1 MKAVI
6 VYASTHHGNT
16 KKVVEQMAEI
26 LSADLIDIT
35 KNQKPNISSYDIVGL
50 ASGVYFHSFDEKLKA
65 FISNNNFQRHQ
76 KVFLVATC
84 GVRYMDYTKKIK
96 KILKEKQIE
105 CLGSFQCRG
114 YDTYGILAKLGGI
127 AKQHPSAKDLKKAK
141 DFVRKI
147 KSKSL
152 YN

>member
-50 ASGVYFHSFDEKLKA
+50 ASGIYFHSFDEKLKA
-65 FISNNNFQRHQ
+65 FISNNNFQR
-76 KVFLVATC
+76 
-84 GVRYMDYTKKIK
+84 
-96 KILKEKQIE
+96 
-105 CLGSFQCRG
+105 
-114 YDTYGILAKLGGI
+114 
-127 AKQHPSAKDLKKAK
+127 
-141 DFVRKI
+141 
-147 KSKSL
+147 
-152 YN
+152 